1 VNGTEVKMAC
11 PSQFGDWDGP
21 YSRKTIE
28 PPASAVASERTAL
41 SDTDPPA
48 GWRRLPWL
56 EIFGDAFTT
65 VDCSLVSLHLPVL
78 SAKWASSLESKD
90 AIHR

>member
-1 VNGTEVKMAC
+1 M
-11 PSQFGDWDGP
+11 
-21 YSRKTIE
+21 
-28 PPASAVASERTAL
+28 
-41 SDTDPPA
+41 SDTVPP
-48 GWRRLPWL
+48 GWLAPVAVV

-65 VDCSLVSLHLPVL
+65 VDCSFGSLHLPVL